1 VASGGTR
8 DPEKGALFDRS
19 FLVAL
24 ARAFAGATIF
34 ALPLLMTMEM
44 WTLGFS
50 MHPLRLALFLAL
62 MFPLLVALA
71 YYAGFERSFS
81 WSHLV
86 LSACIAYA
94 VGFVAGG
101 VGLALLG
108 VVRVGMPLEEIVS
121 KIGLQAIPASMGAM
135 LARSQL
141 GQRDDE
147 KEEEE
152 RRDSYFGE
160 LFLATAGALFL
171 ALNVAPT
178 EEVVH
183 ISAMMTSWHALAVV
197 ATSLAIMHG
206 FVYAVEFRGQ
216 AARHPE
222 VGVWGEFLR
231 VTVVAYALA
240 LLVCLYVLWSFGRTD
255 GLAFGELLMHT
266 VVLGFPAAIGAAAAR
281 LIL

>member
-1 VASGGTR
+1 
-8 DPEKGALFDRS
+8 
-19 FLVAL
+19 
-24 ARAFAGATIF
+24 
-34 ALPLLMTMEM
+34 
-44 WTLGFS
+44 
-50 MHPLRLALFLAL
+50 

-81 WSHLV
+81 WRHLV
-86 LSACIAYA
+86 LAACVAYA
-94 VGFVAGG
+94 VGFVAAGI
-101 VGLALLG
+101 GLALLG
-108 VVRVGMPLEEIVS
+108 VVRLEMPLEEIVS

-141 GQRDDE
+141 GQHDDE
-147 KEEEE
+147 QEEE
-152 RRDSYFGE
+152 RRDTYFGE
-160 LFLATAGALFL
+160 LFLAAVGALFL

-178 EEVVH
+178 EEIVL
-183 ISAMMTSWHALAVV
+183 ISAMMTSWHALAVI
-197 ATSLAIMHG
+197 ATSLAIMHA

-222 VGVWGEFLR
+222 IGVWSEFLR
-231 VTVVAYALA
+231 LTVVAYALV
-240 LLVCLYVLWSFGRTD
+240 LLISLYVLWSFGRSD